1 MNYIAYIVT
10 ALSIVGTV
18 ANSFQKRWCFVVW
31 AFTNSF
37 WCVFNIING
46 SYAQA
51 ILYAFNLAMAF
62 IGLWKWRKNEKKKRR
77 ATMNAKID
85 FNALLNTAIIS
96 GLEKNPEG
104 KVSAE
109 VMKVF
114 AKRGIGV
121 MDAMA
126 MLMEIMAAIQG
137 AQNGGNNT

>member
-37 WCVFNIING
+37 WSVFNIING

-62 IGLWKWRKNEKKKRR
+62 IGIWKWRKNEKKKTEGDYER
-77 ATMNAKID
+77 
-85 FNALLNTAIIS
+85 
-96 GLEKNPEG
+96 KN
-104 KVSAE
+104 
-109 VMKVF
+109 
-114 AKRGIGV
+114 
-121 MDAMA
+121 
-126 MLMEIMAAIQG
+126 
-137 AQNGGNNT
+137 

>member
-37 WCVFNIING
+37 WSVFNIING

-62 IGLWKWRKNEKKKRR
+62 IGLWKWRKNEKKKTEGDYER
-77 ATMNAKID
+77 
-85 FNALLNTAIIS
+85 
-96 GLEKNPEG
+96 KN
-104 KVSAE
+104 
-109 VMKVF
+109 
-114 AKRGIGV
+114 
-121 MDAMA
+121 
-126 MLMEIMAAIQG
+126 
-137 AQNGGNNT
+137 

>member
-1 MNYIAYIVT
+1 MNDIAYIVT

-62 IGLWKWRKNEKKKRR
+62 IGLWKWRKNERQKTESNYER
-77 ATMNAKID
+77 KI
-85 FNALLNTAIIS
+85 
-96 GLEKNPEG
+96 
-104 KVSAE
+104 
-109 VMKVF
+109 
-114 AKRGIGV
+114 
-121 MDAMA
+121 
-126 MLMEIMAAIQG
+126 
-137 AQNGGNNT
+137 

>member
-37 WCVFNIING
+37 WSVFNIING

-62 IGLWKWRKNEKKKRR
+62 IGLWKWRKKRKEKTEGDYER
-77 ATMNAKID
+77 
-85 FNALLNTAIIS
+85 
-96 GLEKNPEG
+96 KN
-104 KVSAE
+104 
-109 VMKVF
+109 
-114 AKRGIGV
+114 
-121 MDAMA
+121 
-126 MLMEIMAAIQG
+126 
-137 AQNGGNNT
+137 

>member
-37 WCVFNIING
+37 WSVFNIING

-62 IGLWKWRKNEKKKRR
+62 IGLWKWRKNERQKTEGNYER
-77 ATMNAKID
+77 
-85 FNALLNTAIIS
+85 
-96 GLEKNPEG
+96 KN
-104 KVSAE
+104 
-109 VMKVF
+109 
-114 AKRGIGV
+114 
-121 MDAMA
+121 
-126 MLMEIMAAIQG
+126 
-137 AQNGGNNT
+137 

>member
-37 WCVFNIING
+37 WSVFNIING

-62 IGLWKWRKNEKKKRR
+62 IGLWKWRKNERQKTEGDYER
-77 ATMNAKID
+77 
-85 FNALLNTAIIS
+85 
-96 GLEKNPEG
+96 KN
-104 KVSAE
+104 
-109 VMKVF
+109 
-114 AKRGIGV
+114 
-121 MDAMA
+121 
-126 MLMEIMAAIQG
+126 
-137 AQNGGNNT
+137 